1 CVWASRGGLVWLSG
15 CALHYCA
22 QGRRGGSGPV
32 SQVELGGEGR
42 ALINQQELKDTVC
55 VRVCTC
61 TCVCVRVGVCV
72 CVWGG
77 GCGCVLCV
85 GVCVCVCVCV
95 CVRVRVSVCVCVCV
109 RVCVQCESI

>member
-55 VRVCTC
+55 VLVGTC
-61 TCVCVRVGVCV
+61 ACVCG
-72 CVWGG
+72 
-77 GCGCVLCV
+77 
-85 GVCVCVCVCV
+85 CVCVCVCV
-95 CVRVRVSVCVCVCV
+95 CVRVCVCACVFVCVLVCLCVCACV
-109 RVCVQCESI
+109 HPHVCACVCAG